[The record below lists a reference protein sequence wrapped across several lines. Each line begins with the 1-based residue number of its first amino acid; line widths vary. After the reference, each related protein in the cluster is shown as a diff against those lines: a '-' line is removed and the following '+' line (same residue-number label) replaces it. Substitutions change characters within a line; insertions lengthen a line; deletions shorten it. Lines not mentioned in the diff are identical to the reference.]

1 MVKELEMHMECERIN
16 KELAY
21 DNLIFNKNENSEM
34 DEKKMQISSELELF
48 KMVRDKKDSSPWK
61 MNSKRIIPQIIM

>member
-1 MVKELEMHMECERIN
+1 MLVKMVKELEIHMECEKIN

-34 DEKKMQISSELELF
+34 DEKKMQIKTELELF
-48 KMVRDKKDSSPWK
+48 KMVRDKKD
-61 MNSKRIIPQIIM
+61 

>member
-1 MVKELEMHMECERIN
+1 MVKELEMYMECERIN

-34 DEKKMQISSELELF
+34 DEKKMQICTELELF
-48 KMVRDKKDSSPWK
+48 KIVRDKKD
-61 MNSKRIIPQIIM
+61 

>member
-1 MVKELEMHMECERIN
+1 MLVKMVKELEIHMECEKIN

-34 DEKKMQISSELELF
+34 DEKKIQISTELELF
-48 KMVRDKKDSSPWK
+48 KMVRDKKD
-61 MNSKRIIPQIIM
+61 

>member
-1 MVKELEMHMECERIN
+1 MLVKVVKELEIHMECEKIN

-34 DEKKMQISSELELF
+34 DEKKMQISTELELF
-48 KMVRDKKDSSPWK
+48 KMVRDKKD
-61 MNSKRIIPQIIM
+61 

>member
-1 MVKELEMHMECERIN
+1 MLVKMVKELEIHMECEKIN

-34 DEKKMQISSELELF
+34 DEKKMQISTELELF
-48 KMVRDKKDSSPWK
+48 KMVRDKKD
-61 MNSKRIIPQIIM
+61 